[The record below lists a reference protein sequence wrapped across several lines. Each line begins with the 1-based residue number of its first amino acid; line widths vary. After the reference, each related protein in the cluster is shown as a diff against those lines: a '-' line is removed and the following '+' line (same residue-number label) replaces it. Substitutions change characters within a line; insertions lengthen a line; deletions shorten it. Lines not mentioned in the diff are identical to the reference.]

1 MSKLIAIIGNSGVG
15 KTTLVK
21 RLCAAGNF
29 AAGLEQ
35 HIERPFQ
42 AKFAAPGAPY
52 ALATQIDYLL
62 LRAEQEIE
70 LRRECQPALL
80 DGGLEMDY
88 YVFTHLFHQKGY
100 LAPDEFELCQR
111 LYTTLRAALPP
122 RARMIYLRA
131 PRGVIAGRCAQR
143 GRELGIAALNDLAA
157 MQALLDAW
165 LSRVAASTLI
175 TIDASSDDPSYTM
188 ILPILLEKLATPT

>member
-122 RARMIYLRA
+122 PEIIIYLHA
-131 PRGVIAGRCAQR
+131 PLEIIAERFAQR
-143 GRELGIAALNDLAA
+143 GRKLEIAALNDLAA